1 MMKQASLLLI
11 LLIAILA
18 IFVYFVIKTLK
29 YASEKEKKSI
39 HKGLIA
45 YLFTES
51 LLLSWLVYLK
61 DSRNNRL

>member
-1 MMKQASLLLI
+1 MKQAVLSLMLLI
-11 LLIAILA
+11 VVLA
-18 IFVYFVIKTLK
+18 IFTYFVVKTLK

-51 LLLSWLVYLK
+51 SLLSWFVYLK

>member
-1 MMKQASLLLI
+1 MKQAVLSLMLLI
-11 LLIAILA
+11 VVLA
-18 IFVYFVIKTLK
+18 IFTYFVVKTLT
-29 YASEKEKKSI
+29 YASEKEKKFI